1 MHRNDNSGC
10 RFMKSTLRVFF
21 SFSILLGVFS
31 CRVQHSPPELVKISV
46 GQAYVDQPIT
56 LSGYQFGTDPTVTFG
71 SATSAVNAPIGSH
84 DETTIQL
91 QVPRVAP
98 GKTQIR
104 VQTKEGSSD
113 PLPFTVIQPAPIV
126 TAITPTNGLPGTQVV
141 VTGDYLNEIRRVR
154 FNEIDAIINDSTAK
168 KITITIP
175 QAVARGP
182 QAFIVETSA
191 GVVINRFVIAG
202 TPQITSISPTKAKPG
217 AELVILG
224 KNFTDGTVSIN
235 GLVTDKALT
244 TVKDTEIRT
253 VIPQSATSG
262 LVRVQVFESLIA
274 TSTDTLKLFQPPF
287 ITHLLAQ
294 DGAAGEKLIIEGRDF
309 REISTVSIGNVAVPF
324 RVISETQL
332 EATVPVL
339 PASGRVSVSATGIGG
354 TTTATDPFFFF
365 LPPSNLTFSPARQ
378 LPGRPLTVSGNNL
391 YRITSVSVS
400 GIPVPI
406 TSRNE
411 GVDLLIG
418 IPEVAVSGPITVSSR
433 AGSAS
438 APLVIVQKAV
448 VSDIL
453 PLKARP
459 GERVVIRGDFLLNAS
474 ILFTGST
481 TPAAD
486 GGKKEDKERW
496 VLVPATAQT
505 GPLRVTNETNDV
517 ITTAPFTVLRLISN
531 IDFTPKS
538 GKVGDQI
545 VLTGQNMAT
554 VQEIHFSNGTSTPA
568 AFVLEGANLRVTIPA
583 GATTGQICLTN
594 EAGTSCSS
602 SNFTITR

>member
-1 MHRNDNSGC
+1 
-10 RFMKSTLRVFF
+10 MKSTLRVFF

-46 GQAYVDQPIT
+46 SQAYVDQPIT
-56 LSGYQFGTDPTVTFG
+56 LSGYQFGTDPIVTFG

-126 TAITPTNGLPGTQVV
+126 TAITPANGLPGTQVV

-168 KITITIP
+168 KLTITIP
-175 QAVARGP
+175 KTVPRGP

-235 GLVTDKALT
+235 GLVPDKALT

-253 VIPQSATSG
+253 IIPQSATSG
-262 LVRVQVFESLIA
+262 RVQVQVFESLIA

-287 ITHLLAQ
+287 ITHLLTQ
-294 DGAAGEKLIIEGRDF
+294 DGAAGEKLVIEGRDF
-309 REISTVSIGNVAVPF
+309 REISTVSIGNVSVPF

-332 EATVPVL
+332 EATVPAL

-411 GVDLLIG
+411 GIDLLIG

-496 VLVPATAQT
+496 VLVPTNAQT

-531 IDFTPKS
+531 IDFTPQS

-554 VQEIHFSNGTSTPA
+554 VQEVRFSNGTSTPA